1 MFKGGFPVLEKQ
13 IKGFLQYC
21 KVSGFRPRSLQTLSI
36 RLNDFSKFL
45 KTNRLS
51 RLRSINYSH
60 LSAFVADFHSP
71 SVHVKKSRIWSLR
84 QFFHYLKL
92 NGLVRENIAT
102 DLPYPKIEKTVP
114 KFLTIEEY
122 NRILHHFTDRVTT
135 PFGLRN
141 LIIILMLG
149 LIGIRTGAIIALNVQ
164 DLDLVSGLA
173 WVKEKGL
180 QKRIIILPETIC
192 ILLYKYLEQMER
204 ARGPLF
210 LSKRGK
216 RISPRT
222 LQDMFRSAA
231 DRLSIQKHLHAH
243 LFRHTAATQINRV
256 AGTTI
261 TQHVLGHS
269 QRKNTYKY
277 THLNPDHYA
286 DYMKRHPFMNI

>member
-1 MFKGGFPVLEKQ
+1 MLEKQ

-51 RLRSINYSH
+51 RIRSINYSH

-102 DLPYPKIEKTVP
+102 DLPYPKIENTVP

-122 NRILHHFTDRVTT
+122 NRIL
-135 PFGLRN
+135 

-180 QKRIIILPETIC
+180 QKRIIVLPETIC

-210 LSKRGK
+210 LSKRKK

-243 LFRHTAATQINRV
+243 LFRHTAATQLNRV